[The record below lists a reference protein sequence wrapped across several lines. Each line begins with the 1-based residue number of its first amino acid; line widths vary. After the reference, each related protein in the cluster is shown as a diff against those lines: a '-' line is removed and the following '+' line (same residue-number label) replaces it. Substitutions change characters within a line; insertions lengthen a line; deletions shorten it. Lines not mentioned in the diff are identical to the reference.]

1 MKYSICLIYACLLT
15 LNSYAGIYCPSH
27 ITIDCTDDIHNTYV
41 TGVATTAGQYYGM
54 TPKYDDWGDIGQCS
68 TGTILRKWYVDLNW
82 NDQLDPYEPFC
93 TQYITVEY
101 DSEPVEIVWPE
112 DISLSCQDEVP
123 DSYPWISHGPC
134 DMVGWSVKD
143 IEFTIGNGVCDK
155 IIRRFTVINWCTYD
169 YGTEGIW
176 THDQKI
182 FFADEHPPELKTC
195 EDITLSTI
203 DCKGVFTVSNSAVD
217 TGYCHNENISW
228 HVTIDLFSDGSIDYE
243 YATHIYGDYHLPYT
257 KNCDTVTIT
266 LPENVGIG
274 WHQVT
279 WKISDNCGNPDYCSQ
294 MVTMKDTKPPTP
306 ICYNN
311 LSTVLMA
318 GSGMVELN
326 ANTIMKE
333 AYDNCSWPEWIKYSF
348 SPDPDDVTKVFTC
361 DDFGIQTVKVY
372 AIDHFGNYDYC
383 KVTILFDDHDNF
395 CPDMLDYAAEVM
407 RYDGPGLND
416 VEFKFMNFNDDAVNV
431 AMSDDDGYF
440 EFKDTELS
448 QHLSLK
454 PYKMASSE
462 DVSILD
468 MLTLKNYIL
477 GKTSFNP
484 LEMYLADMNKD
495 EQLGIEDLMMMREKV
510 LFQQE
515 EAFEFAHYSSSREQ
529 FEFQPSWSIEEMV
542 GVETYYA
549 FVLGDIAKPINKG
562 EHHLVSARSKQFIIK
577 QTGDK
582 YQLIAAG
589 DGVCLDGMMMD
600 FSGFEN
606 VSSVFSEFEDV
617 QFGSDSYAL
626 LLSSDCLELI
636 KDQVIMEWRE
646 GSDLGYLNMTVANSE
661 ENTETN
667 YHIELRSSDNVLQV
681 LSNDFQIII
690 KSISELPYSVQ
701 IIDLQGRVVNN
712 ENQLTGTSEYL
723 TSDYATGL
731 YMIRVQHD
739 NEYEPMIYKYFKI

>member
-15 LNSYAGIYCPSH
+15 LNSYAGIYCPSN

-54 TPKYDDWGDIGQCS
+54 TPKYDDWGDVGQCN

-82 NDQLDPYEPFC
+82 NDKLDPYEPFC

-112 DISLSCQDEVP
+112 DISLSCNDEVP

-143 IEFTIGNGVCDK
+143 IDFTIGNGVCDK

-182 FFADEHPPELKTC
+182 FFADEYPPELKTC
-195 EDITLSTI
+195 EDVTLSTI

-243 YATHIYGDYHLPYT
+243 YGTHIYGDYHLPYS

-348 SPDPDDVTKVFTC
+348 SPDPEDVTKVFTC
-361 DDFGIQTVKVY
+361 DDFGIQSVKVY

-383 KVTILFDDHDNF
+383 KVTILFDDHNDF

-407 RYDGPGLND
+407 RYDGSGLND
-416 VEFKFMNFNDDAVNV
+416 VEVNFMDYNEDAVNT
-431 AMSDDDGYF
+431 AMSDGDGYF

-448 QHLSLK
+448 QYLSLH
-454 PYKMASSE
+454 PYKMANTE
-462 DVSILD
+462 DVTILD

-484 LEMYLADMNKD
+484 LEMYLADLNKD
-495 EQLGIEDLMMMREKV
+495 EQVGIEDLLMMREKI
-510 LFQQE
+510 LFQQD
-515 EAFEFAHYSSSREQ
+515 EAFEFAHYNSSRER
-529 FEFQPSWSIEEMV
+529 FEFQSTWSIEEMV
-542 GVETYYA
+542 AVETYYA

-562 EHHLVSARSKQFIIK
+562 EHQLISARSKQFSVIK
-577 QTGDK
+577 QGNT
-582 YQLIAAG
+582 YQLIANAS
-589 DGVCLDGMMMD
+589 CCIDGMKLD
-600 FSGFEN
+600 FSEFEN
-606 VSSVFSEFEDV
+606 INIVSSEFEDV
-617 QFGSDSYAL
+617 NIAQNGQAL
-626 LLSSDCLELI
+626 FMSSECLDLA
-636 KDQVIMEWRE
+636 KDQLVMQWHADSNSGIL
-646 GSDLGYLNMTVANSE
+646 DFTVANYSE
-661 ENTETN
+661 NSETDFSIEVRDSGDILNIASNNTQ
-667 YHIELRSSDNVLQV
+667 IEVKSSSDA
-681 LSNDFQIII
+681 
-690 KSISELPYSVQ
+690 PYSIQ
-701 IIDLQGRVVNN
+701 IVDLQGRVVNYQ
-712 ENQLTGTSEYL
+712 ENLKGT
-723 TSDYATGL
+723 TVFATDAFQTGL
-731 YMIRVQHD
+731 YMIKVYRQSD
-739 NEYEPMIYKYFKI
+739 QESMIYKYFKM